1 MAANDGPVP
10 VRTLA
15 HAARLIREACQLPRY
30 GITAGEPALDYV
42 RLLDRVREVTGDVRT
57 HSLLREDLQAVR
69 SHASRARRRRAV
81 HRPARDRVRARP
93 TPPRREDHH
102 LHRRQCHADSTS
114 PASSWR
120 APTATPGPSR
130 LRPSVDAGDRRR
142 RDRGTARLDLQR
154 LRVTRHAV
162 RGRAPDPHE
171 RGRRR
176 RRRGQ
181 RSARRVRDPGPRE
194 RRDDRPPR
202 TLASRSPADLHTR
215 RHRAPRSTQR
225 SPSSRSAGSP
235 TPPSSTF
242 PPPASRPTH
251 AATFRWTLSFAPARR
266 TSSPPATSPDT

>member
-15 HAARLIREACQLPRY
+15 HAARLIREAGQLPRY
-30 GITAGEPALDYV
+30 GITAGEPTLDY
-42 RLLDRVREVTGDVRT
+42 RAAARSRPRGHRRRAHPLAAARRAP
-57 HSLLREDLQAVR
+57 AVR
-69 SHASRARRRRAV
+69 SHDLRARRRRAV
-81 HRPARDRVRARP
+81 HRTARDRVRARP

-102 LHRRQCHADSTS
+102 LHRRHVT
-114 PASSWR
+114 PTRPPRLR
-120 APTATPGPSR
+120 AGLHPQRRLDPL

-142 RDRGTARLDLQR
+142 RDRSAARLDLQR

-162 RGRAPDPHE
+162 RGRAPDPDE

-181 RSARRVRDPGPRE
+181 RSASHIRDPGPRE

-202 TLASRSPADLHTR
+202 ALPRRSPADLRTR
-215 RHRAPRSTQR
+215 RHSRTTSTQR
-225 SPSSRSAGSP
+225 LQSSRSAGSP
-235 TPPSSTF
+235 TPPSSTC

-251 AATFRWTLSFAPARR
+251 AATCRWTLSFAPPRR